1 MIEAAELSDAKAAAA
16 VEDIFADINK
26 TNIKQ
31 IDKNPM
37 KSQRKS
43 STSINEWEYAIEAYK
58 WMENGASIIGG
69 CCGTTPNHIKEL
81 DKKSKKFLA

>member
-1 MIEAAELSDAKAAAA
+1 
-16 VEDIFADINK
+16 
-26 TNIKQ
+26 
-31 IDKNPM
+31 M

-43 STSINEWEYAIEAYK
+43 STSINEWEYAIEASK